1 MLRKSESTTFGTPK
15 PVNGYETDIVDTTQH
30 TWHTQPEH
38 SEQVVNRAT
47 YASGTQS
54 GTLMFW
60 NHTTAVSDML
70 ASLGSDKDFG
80 TRMVLAT
87 RDNNDPDDEPLRGI
101 TWDLHT

>member
-1 MLRKSESTTFGTPK
+1 MAERE
-15 PVNGYETDIVDTTQH
+15 YDADIVDTTQH

-38 SEQVVNRAT
+38 SEQVVNHVT

-54 GTLMFW
+54 GTLTLW
-60 NHTTAVSDML
+60 NHATAVSDLL

-87 RDNNDPDDEPLRGI
+87 SGDKDPDEEPLRGI
-101 TWDLHT
+101 TWDIHT